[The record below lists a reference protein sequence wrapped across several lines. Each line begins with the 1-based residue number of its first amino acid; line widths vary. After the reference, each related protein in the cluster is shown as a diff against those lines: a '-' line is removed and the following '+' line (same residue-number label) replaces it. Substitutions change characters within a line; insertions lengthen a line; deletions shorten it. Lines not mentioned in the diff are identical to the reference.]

1 LKKPRS
7 IPFEFVL
14 EQLYSLDPIVKP
26 MFGCHAVYVQNKI
39 VLMLRQKEDFP
50 EDNGVWV
57 ASTPEHKSKL
67 KAEFPTLRSIG
78 LFGEVTTTWQ
88 NLPQRSDSFEED
100 VMRICEL
107 IRKHDLRIGKIP
119 KAKKK
124 KS

>member
-1 LKKPRS
+1 LKKPHT

-26 MFGCHAVYVQNKI
+26 MFGCHAIYVQNKI
-39 VLMLRQKEDFP
+39 VLMLRRKEDFP

-78 LFGEVTTTWQ
+78 LFGEVTSTWQ
-88 NLPQRSDSFEED
+88 NLPQISDSFEED
-100 VMRICEL
+100 VKRICEL
-107 IRKHDLRIGKIP
+107 ILKRDQRIGKIP
-119 KAKKK
+119 KTKKK